1 MANEAAARKVADDL
15 RTVPDITVHVTRTFA
30 ENR

>member
-15 RTVPDITVHVTRTFA
+15 RADPNVEVHVTRTFA